1 MAALTLSI
9 ALSPNPRNWPI
20 IDGSVKVD
28 GVDLICHVLHPVG
41 DVLAAAPSRG
51 VRHLGNVGAPR

>member
-20 IDGSVKVD
+20 IDGSVKAD
-28 GVDLICHVLHPVG
+28 GVDLICHVLHPSEMFWRQLHHEEF
-41 DVLAAAPSRG
+41 DISEMSS
-51 VRHLGNVGAPR
+51 PR